1 MEGKLCGEVIKPG
14 NTKLKGCQVIA
25 AYRIKFDPSEK
36 GGSGAVV
43 GTIEGVIVCFCK
55 A

>member
-1 MEGKLCGEVIKPG
+1 M
-14 NTKLKGCQVIA
+14 KGCQVIA

-43 GTIEGVIVCFCK
+43 ERSKV
-55 A
+55 

>member
-1 MEGKLCGEVIKPG
+1 VIKPG
-14 NTKLKGCQVIA
+14 DKLKGCQVIA

-36 GGSGAVV
+36 GGSSAVV
-43 GTIEGVIVCFCK
+43 GNDRRCDRLLRK